1 MNKIIQ
7 LFCRITGLKIR
18 LKNPAVACAIALPFV
33 LLSACSTPAVYL
45 PGDPFGN
52 PTGTVKPLSMYVGKD
67 VTNIKLIFV
76 HGVGDFCPGYALS
89 GDSKNEGWL
98 GNGMARKIG
107 LDPGTGE
114 PVTQPWIYS
123 NEFLTPPKGTPHP
136 YDDQSFV
143 ALRTQHFTYTPANIP
158 LEAIEVTWS
167 PLTQWVKNDRLR
179 EDFTEP
185 GIFSCLNIDGG
196 DPAQPP
202 SRVLLNRVIKEN
214 ILDRKLA
221 DAAIY
226 MGQYHTVMQLGM
238 ADALC
243 HALTGQEVAPLNPAA
258 PNPVCDWRTAHVDPG
273 TLYVFVT
280 HSLGSRLLYDTLLG
294 LLGKNAP
301 GVDQSALT
309 LEFPGAKD
317 YVHGILG
324 NTPVIYMM
332 ANQLTFLGMAN
343 ITAQDTSKTAT
354 RKPAVVGVGMQPA
367 AAAAAD
373 QGPCT
378 DVICLLALAKAESAP
393 HTTLKENPDTSRK
406 LDVVAFSDTND
417 LLSWSIPPEYERDP
431 LQFVNVYVRNAT
443 RFLIVENPVSAH
455 GGYFTSKA
463 VWDVIRCGA
472 HGPTV
477 NTCN

>member
-1 MNKIIQ
+1 MNKIIR
-7 LFCRITGLKIR
+7 LFRRITSLKIR
-18 LKNPAVACAIALPFV
+18 LKNPAVGCAIALPFV
-33 LLSACSTPAVYL
+33 LLSACSTPAVYKPADL
-45 PGDPFGN
+45 PGN

-67 VTNIKLIFV
+67 VTNIKLIFI

-89 GDSKNEGWL
+89 GDSKTEGWL
-98 GNGMARKIG
+98 GNDMARKIG
-107 LDPGTGE
+107 LDPGTSE
-114 PVTQPWIYS
+114 PVAQNRIYS
-123 NEFLTPPKGTPHP
+123 NEFLTPSEGKPHP
-136 YDDQSFV
+136 YDEQSFV
-143 ALRTQHFTYTPANIP
+143 ALSAQNFTYQPTKTPV
-158 LEAIEVTWS
+158 EAIEVTWS

-179 EDFTEP
+179 DDFTEP
-185 GIFSCLNIDGG
+185 GFFSCLDV
-196 DPAQPP
+196 DESYPAQPP
-202 SRVLLNRVIKEN
+202 SRLLLNRVVKEN
-214 ILDRKLA
+214 ILDRKMA

-243 HALTGQEVAPLNPAA
+243 HALTGQEVAPLNPAG
-258 PNPVCDWRTAHVDPG
+258 PNPACDWREARVDPG
-273 TLYVFVT
+273 TLYIFVT

-309 LEFPGAKD
+309 REFPGATR
-317 YVHGILG
+317 YVHGMLA

-354 RKPAVVGVGMQPA
+354 HKPAVGVGGQP
-367 AAAAAD
+367 AAAAD

-378 DVICLLALAKAESAP
+378 DVICLLASAKAESVPAA
-393 HTTLKENPDTSRK
+393 TLKSVPAASPK
-406 LDVVAFSDTND
+406 LDVVAFSDTDD

-443 RFLIVENPVSAH
+443 RFLVVENPVSAH

-472 HGPTV
+472 QGSTV
-477 NTCN
+477 TPC